1 MAHVIAVSN
10 QKGGVGKTTSVVNLA
25 AFAALGG
32 YSTLVIDSDPQGN
45 ASSVLAGPHRDSASI
60 YGGARPQ
67 ASAQPGLSVIPAG
80 PDLVDQEQALVRA
93 PNGRFVLRELLLPLR
108 AAFDL
113 IFIDCPPN
121 LTLLPTNALL
131 AADALI
137 VPVQCEYYALEGL
150 SHLVSYVE
158 ELRQDVHATIALRGI
173 LLTMFDD
180 QYPLAYH
187 VEREIRQHF
196 ADLTFRAVIPR
207 DVALAAAP
215 SHGRTILDHDPLSR
229 GGVAY
234 LAAAQELLHGLK
246 R

>member
-10 QKGGVGKTTSVVNLA
+10 QKGGVGKTTTVVNLA
-25 AFAALGG
+25 AFAALAGRT
-32 YSTLVIDSDPQGN
+32 TLVIDSDPQGN
-45 ASSVLAGPHRDSASI
+45 ASSVLAGHRGDSASI
-60 YGGARPQ
+60 YGGARPR
-67 ASAQPGLSVIPAG
+67 ATAQSGLSVIPAG
-80 PDLVDQEQALVRA
+80 PDLLDQEQALVRA
-93 PNGRFVLRELLLPLR
+93 PNGRFVLREMLLPLR
-108 AAFDL
+108 AVFDL
-113 IFIDCPPN
+113 IIIDCPPT

-150 SHLVSYVE
+150 SHLLSYVE
-158 ELRQDVHATIALRGI
+158 ELRQEVQATIALRGI

-196 ADLTFRAVIPR
+196 ADATFRSVIPR

-215 SHGRTILDHDPLSR
+215 SHGRTILDYDPLSR

>member
-10 QKGGVGKTTSVVNLA
+10 QKGGVGKTTTVVNMA
-25 AFAALGG
+25 AFVALAG

-45 ASSVLAGPHRDSASI
+45 ASSVLARNPGDSTSI
-60 YGGARPQ
+60 YSGARPQ
-67 ASAQPGLSVIPAG
+67 PSTQPGLSIIPAG
-80 PDLVDQEQALVRA
+80 SDLVDQEQALVRA
-93 PNGRFVLRELLLPLR
+93 PNGRFVLRDLLLPLR
-108 AAFDL
+108 TAFDV
-113 IFIDCPPN
+113 IIIDCPPN

-137 VPVQCEYYALEGL
+137 IPVQCEYYALEGL

-158 ELRQDVHATIALRGI
+158 ELRQDVHATIALQGI

-180 QYPLAYH
+180 RYPLAAH
-187 VEREIRQHF
+187 VEREIRAHF
-196 ADLTFRAVIPR
+196 ADATFTTVIPR

-215 SHGRTILDHDPLSR
+215 SHGKTILDYDPLSS

-234 LAAAQELLHGLK
+234 LAAAQELLHGFK

>member
-10 QKGGVGKTTSVVNLA
+10 QKGGVGKTTTVVNLA
-25 AFAALGG
+25 AFSALAG

-45 ASSVLAGPHRDSASI
+45 ASSVLAAPRGASASI

-67 ASAQPGLSVIPAG
+67 ATTQSGLSVIAAG
-80 PDLVDQEQALVRA
+80 PDLIDQEQALVRA

-108 AAFDL
+108 AAFDV
-113 IFIDCPPN
+113 IIIDCPPT

-131 AADALI
+131 AADGLI

-150 SHLVSYVE
+150 SHLLTYVE
-158 ELRQDVHATIALRGI
+158 ELRQEVHAPIALTGI

-196 ADLTFRAVIPR
+196 ADATFRAVIPR

-215 SHGRTILDHDPLSR
+215 SHGKSILDYDPLSR

-234 LAAAQELLHGLK
+234 LAAAQELIDGFK

>member
-113 IFIDCPPN
+113 IFIDCPPISPSCP
-121 LTLLPTNALL
+121 PTPCSPPML
-131 AADALI
+131 
-137 VPVQCEYYALEGL
+137 
-150 SHLVSYVE
+150 
-158 ELRQDVHATIALRGI
+158 
-173 LLTMFDD
+173 
-180 QYPLAYH
+180 
-187 VEREIRQHF
+187 
-196 ADLTFRAVIPR
+196 
-207 DVALAAAP
+207 
-215 SHGRTILDHDPLSR
+215 
-229 GGVAY
+229 
-234 LAAAQELLHGLK
+234 
-246 R
+246 